1 MQKNL
6 KKFKKKKKK
15 TRTTPDTIR
24 YEPIATS
31 SRGQMTVDVV
41 EMEMP
46 K

>member
-6 KKFKKKKKK
+6 KKFTKKKKQEQHQ
-15 TRTTPDTIR
+15 IL